1 VSATASK
8 EATKVA
14 SFRSFLSSMFTLL
27 AGSGSAHATAG
38 VPDYADAF
46 TRAFDA
52 GYRLTVDEAVDGR
65 PPQLHPTSFRTLE
78 LGTLKIVSGKIS
90 ACDPFVSIDA
100 RKPFAEPVPNGTFP
114 VRLAIAE
121 GGINDGRIA
130 FGRVDFS
137 SEPAVKWKM
146 AVTDGQDLATLKAD
160 EIFGYPV
167 DAGTGAFYDPKAGEA
182 LVAQLKIN
190 PDAWEDWQTKGE
202 ANGNAANLKPNFFLM
217 LPAGDVNIAMFASG
231 WGDGFYASYF
241 GFDKNGRV
249 AALVTDFAIIDWAK
263 VKR

>member
-1 VSATASK
+1 VS
-8 EATKVA
+8 
-14 SFRSFLSSMFTLL
+14 SFRSFLSSFFTLL
-27 AGSGSAHATAG
+27 AGSGSAYATGG

-46 TRAFDA
+46 SRAFDA
-52 GYRLTVDEAVDGR
+52 SYRLTIDEALDDK
-65 PPQLHPTSFRTLE
+65 PPRLHPTSFRTLE
-78 LGTLKIVSGKIS
+78 LGTLKIVSGRIA
-90 ACDPFVSIDA
+90 ACDPFVSLDA
-100 RKPFAEPVPNGTFP
+100 RQPFTEPVPNGVFP

-130 FGRVDFS
+130 FARVDFS

-146 AVTDGQDLATLKAD
+146 AVMEGQDPATLKAD

-167 DAGTGAFYDPKAGEA
+167 DAGTGAFYDPKAAEF
-182 LVAQLKIN
+182 LNAQLKSN

-202 ANGNAANLKPNFFLM
+202 ANGKDAKLKPNFFLM
-217 LPAGDVNIAMFASG
+217 LPAGDTNIAMFASG

-249 AALVTDFAIIDWAK
+249 VALVTDFAIIDWAK